1 MLFLF
6 RQTEKKTTLECLFT
20 IAHKLKQVLPTIF
33 CKDQW
38 KIYFSTADR
47 KVLVGY
53 DVLWCSNKEKMNSKF
68 LRYFGKTKIGHL
80 RTFILKDF
88 QVWSGFHE
96 TDEHV
101 LTPVLNHVVYHM

>member
-88 QVWSGFHE
+88 SGL
-96 TDEHV
+96 V
-101 LTPVLNHVVYHM
+101 RIS